1 MSLHVIEKRV
11 HCFKISSVLEAPVT
25 IKTLLEREENEEVP
39 ALYGGGRHVLPLEY
53 KNWYASNGILGHWN
67 AGSDT

>member
-1 MSLHVIEKRV
+1 MQRVCTEKRIQS
-11 HCFKISSVLEAPVT
+11 FKMGGVLEAYTT
-25 IKTLLEREENEEVP
+25 IKTLLEPEENEEVP

-53 KNWYASNGILGHWN
+53 KNQYASNGILGPWN